1 MAKINT
7 LNSGLY
13 RHQGKF
19 LKILSKAE
27 VNSSLSPFYL

>member
-7 LNSGLY
+7 LKSGLCRY
-13 RHQGKF
+13 QGEF